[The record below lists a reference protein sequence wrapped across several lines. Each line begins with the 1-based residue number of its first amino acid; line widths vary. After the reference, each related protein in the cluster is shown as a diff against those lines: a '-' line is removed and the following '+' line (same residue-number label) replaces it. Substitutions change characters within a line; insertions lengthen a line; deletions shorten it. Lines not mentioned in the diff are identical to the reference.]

1 METKCLFE
9 LELEA
14 YLNQQSQLVN
24 TAKVIM
30 REALQKREMVL
41 FGDNE
46 RPLFISYDGG
56 NNPDY
61 ASCLYSR
68 VFSMFMIDGEIFFDT
83 QYCDEYSI
91 DRLLVS
97 ELVSVVEYLIEH
109 KYV

>member
-14 YLNQQSQLVN
+14 YLNQRNQLIN
-24 TAKVIM
+24 TAKAIM

-41 FGDNE
+41 FCDNE

-68 VFSMFMIDGEIFFDT
+68 VFSMFMIDGEIFFDI
-83 QYCDEYSI
+83 QDCDEYSI
-91 DRLLVS
+91 DRLRVS

>member
-9 LELEA
+9 LELKA
-14 YLNQQSQLVN
+14 YLNQQNQLIN
-24 TAKVIM
+24 IAKVIM
-30 REALQKREMVL
+30 REALQKRERVL
-41 FGDNE
+41 FCDNKCL
-46 RPLFISYDGG
+46 LFISYDGG

-61 ASCLYSR
+61 ASCFYSR
-68 VFSMFMIDGEIFFDT
+68 ILSMFMIGGEIFFDT

>member
-14 YLNQQSQLVN
+14 YLNQQNQLIN

-30 REALQKREMVL
+30 REALQKRERVL
-41 FGDNE
+41 FRDND
-46 RPLFISYDGG
+46 RPLFISYHGG

-68 VFSMFMIDGEIFFDT
+68 VLSMFVVDGEICFDI
-83 QYCDEYSI
+83 QDCDEYSI

-97 ELVSVVEYLIEH
+97 ELISIVEYLVEH

>member
-14 YLNQQSQLVN
+14 YLNQRNQLIN

-30 REALQKREMVL
+30 REALQKRERVL
-41 FGDNE
+41 FCDNE

-68 VFSMFMIDGEIFFDT
+68 VFSMFMIDGEIFFDI
-83 QYCDEYSI
+83 QDCDEYSI

>member
-14 YLNQQSQLVN
+14 FLNQRNRLIN
-24 TAKVIM
+24 TAKAIM

-41 FGDNE
+41 FCDNE
-46 RPLFISYDGG
+46 RPLFVSYDGG

-68 VFSMFMIDGEIFFDT
+68 VFSMFMIDGEIFFDI
-83 QYCDEYSI
+83 QDCDEYSI